1 MYAIIKTGDFYMKQF
16 WQESYFNRKNWLMEN
31 IVSLNLSEREF
42 MLLMLITFFMEQ
54 NRLIT
59 TESLSAHS
67 NLSIQD
73 VDDCLSQLCL
83 KQYLQVT
90 FTNGIMSFNMD
101 GIFQQ
106 KEKDVDALPIFQ
118 TFEQEFG
125 RPLTQKELMMLSE
138 WIRKYDNE
146 LIIYALREAAI
157 YRKLNIKYIDT
168 ILSRWEKQG
177 ITVEKLVE
185 DVQRESE

>member
-42 MLLMLITFFMEQ
+42 MLLMLISFFMEQ

-73 VDDCLSQLCL
+73 VDDCLSKLCL

-125 RPLTQKELMMLSE
+125 RPLTQKELMILSE

-185 DVQRESE
+185 DVHRESE

>member
-42 MLLMLITFFMEQ
+42 MLLMLITLFMEQ

-90 FTNGIMSFNMD
+90 FTNGIMSFSMD

>member
-42 MLLMLITFFMEQ
+42 MLLMLITLFMEQ

-90 FTNGIMSFNMD
+90 FTNGIMSFSMD

-106 KEKDVDALPIFQ
+106 REKDVDALPIFQ

>member
-1 MYAIIKTGDFYMKQF
+1 MYAIINAGDFYMKQF

-42 MLLMLITFFMEQ
+42 MLLMLISFFSEQ

-73 VDDCLSQLCL
+73 VDDCLSQLCM

-90 FTNGIMSFNMD
+90 FTNGVMSFNMN

-106 KEKDVDALPIFQ
+106 KDKDTDALPIFQ

>member
-42 MLLMLITFFMEQ
+42 MLLMLISFFMEQ

>member
-1 MYAIIKTGDFYMKQF
+1 MKEF
-16 WQESYFNRKNWLMEN
+16 WNESYFNRKNWLMEN
-31 IVSLNLSEREF
+31 IVSLNLNDREF
-42 MLLMLITFFMEQ
+42 MLLMLIVFFNEQ
-54 NRLIT
+54 NRMIT
-59 TESLSAHS
+59 TESLSSHT
-67 NLSIQD
+67 NLTIEE
-73 VDDCLSQLCL
+73 VDACLSQLCL

-90 FTNGIMSFNMD
+90 FKNGVMSFNMD

-125 RPLTQKELMMLSE
+125 RPLTQKELTLLSE

-168 ILSRWEKQG
+168 ILSRWEKQNM
-177 ITVEKLVE
+177 TVDMLLE
-185 DVQRESE
+185 DNHRESE

>member
-73 VDDCLSQLCL
+73 VDDCLSKLCL

-125 RPLTQKELMMLSE
+125 RPLTQKELVMLSE

>member
-42 MLLMLITFFMEQ
+42 MLLMLISFFTEQ

-138 WIRKYDNE
+138 WIRKYDDE

>member
-42 MLLMLITFFMEQ
+42 MLLMLISFFMEQ

-73 VDDCLSQLCL
+73 VDDCLSKLCL

-125 RPLTQKELMMLSE
+125 RPLTQKELVMLSE

>member
-42 MLLMLITFFMEQ
+42 MLLMLISFFMEQ

-106 KEKDVDALPIFQ
+106 NEKDVDALPIFQ

>member
-42 MLLMLITFFMEQ
+42 MLLMLISFFTEQ

>member
-42 MLLMLITFFMEQ
+42 MLLMLITLFMEQ

-138 WIRKYDNE
+138 WNRKYDNE

>member
-1 MYAIIKTGDFYMKQF
+1 
-16 WQESYFNRKNWLMEN
+16 
-31 IVSLNLSEREF
+31 
-42 MLLMLITFFMEQ
+42 
-54 NRLIT
+54 
-59 TESLSAHS
+59 
-67 NLSIQD
+67 
-73 VDDCLSQLCL
+73 
-83 KQYLQVT
+83 
-90 FTNGIMSFNMD
+90 MSFNMD

-106 KEKDVDALPIFQ
+106 KEKDTDALPIFQ
-118 TFEQEFG
+118 TFEQEVG

>member
-1 MYAIIKTGDFYMKQF
+1 
-16 WQESYFNRKNWLMEN
+16 
-31 IVSLNLSEREF
+31 
-42 MLLMLITFFMEQ
+42 
-54 NRLIT
+54 
-59 TESLSAHS
+59 
-67 NLSIQD
+67 
-73 VDDCLSQLCL
+73 
-83 KQYLQVT
+83 
-90 FTNGIMSFNMD
+90 MD
-101 GIFQQ
+101 Y
-106 KEKDVDALPIFQ
+106 
-118 TFEQEFG
+118 
-125 RPLTQKELMMLSE
+125 QKELMMLSE

>member
-42 MLLMLITFFMEQ
+42 MLLMLISFFSEQ

>member
-42 MLLMLITFFMEQ
+42 MLLMLITLFMEQ

>member
-42 MLLMLITFFMEQ
+42 MLLMLISFFMEQ

-106 KEKDVDALPIFQ
+106 KEKDLDALPIFQ